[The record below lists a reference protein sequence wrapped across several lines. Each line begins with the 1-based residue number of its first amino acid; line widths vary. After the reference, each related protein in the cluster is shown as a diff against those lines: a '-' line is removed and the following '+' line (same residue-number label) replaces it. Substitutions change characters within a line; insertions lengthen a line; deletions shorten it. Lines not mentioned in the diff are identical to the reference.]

1 MKILIVKCSV
11 SVSYYRVIAPPLGAL
26 YLSAFL
32 KQAGYPSVR
41 VLHLD
46 ALGMDAAGLRAE
58 LLSFRPDIVGLSA
71 ITAEGKSMHE
81 LARCVK
87 EELPGALVVAG
98 G

>member
-1 MKILIVKCSV
+1 MQRF
-11 SVSYYRVIAPPLGAL
+11 RVLLPGDRPPLGAL

-58 LLSFRPDIVGLSA
+58 LLSSDR
-71 ITAEGKSMHE
+71 T
-81 LARCVK
+81 
-87 EELPGALVVAG
+87 
-98 G
+98 